1 MSKLEVREVRIVNL
15 KQASAYIKYGIQ
27 PIRVEYTDRL
37 VFVFN
42 REEQQEAYDKWCKY
56 EIEI

>member
-1 MSKLEVREVRIVNL
+1 MEERNEIRIVNL
-15 KQASAYIKYGIQ
+15 KQAGAYIKFGVQ

-37 VFVFN
+37 VFVFD
-42 REEQQEAYDKWCKY
+42 REEQKVAYDKWCKH

>member
-1 MSKLEVREVRIVNL
+1 MEKSEVRIVNI
-15 KQASAYIKYGIQ
+15 KQACAYIKYGVQ

-37 VFVFN
+37 VFVFD
-42 REEQQEAYDKWCKY
+42 REEQREAYDKWCKY